1 MDYHFI
7 QMKPTKAFLS
17 IVDPN
22 KKSRFVCFSDKKTAE
37 VFVNY
42 VTTFR
47 SKHGFWPNLDM
58 SREVRTVKS
67 KIGFKQR
74 SPDELREYIS
84 LDAYDYETI
93 YNMARRTNVSFICV
107 TDFAHSPDGEHQ
119 QRVTFS
125 GQEWDGEADEAAFRQ
140 LMEFK
145 YQVED

>member
-22 KKSRFVCFSDKKTAE
+22 KKSRFVCFNDKKTAE

-67 KIGFKQR
+67 KVGFKQR
-74 SPDELREYIS
+74 SPEELREYIS
-84 LDAYDYETI
+84 LDSYDYETI

-107 TDFAHSPDGEHQ
+107 TNFAYIPDGEHQ
-119 QRVTFS
+119 QRVNFS
-125 GQEWDGEADEAAFRQ
+125 GQEWDGEADEGAYRD
-140 LMEFK
+140 LLEFK
-145 YQVED
+145 LKCE

>member
-84 LDAYDYETI
+84 LDTYDYETI

-107 TDFAHSPDGEHQ
+107 TDFASSPDGEHQ
-119 QRVTFS
+119 QRVSFS
-125 GQEWDGEADEAAFRQ
+125 GQEWDGEADEAAYRD
-140 LMEFK
+140 LLEFK
-145 YQVED
+145 LKCE

>member
-22 KKSRFVCFSDKKTAE
+22 KKSRFVCFNDKKTAE

-67 KIGFKQR
+67 KVGFKQR
-74 SPDELREYIS
+74 SPEELREYIS
-84 LDAYDYETI
+84 LDSYDYETI

-107 TDFAHSPDGEHQ
+107 TNFAYIPDGEHQ
-119 QRVTFS
+119 QRVNFS
-125 GQEWDGEADEAAFRQ
+125 GQEWDGEADEAAYRD
-140 LMEFK
+140 LLEFK
-145 YQVED
+145 LKCE

>member
-67 KIGFKQR
+67 KVGFKQR
-74 SPDELREYIS
+74 SPEELREYIS
-84 LDAYDYETI
+84 LDTYDYETI

-107 TDFAHSPDGEHQ
+107 TDFAFSPDGEHQ
-119 QRVTFS
+119 QRVSFS
-125 GQEWDGEADEAAFRQ
+125 GQEWDGEADEAVYRD
-140 LMEFK
+140 LLEFK
-145 YQVED
+145 LKCE

>member
-67 KIGFKQR
+67 KVGFKQR
-74 SPDELREYIS
+74 SPGELREYIS

-107 TDFAHSPDGEHQ
+107 TDFASSPDGEHQ
-119 QRVTFS
+119 QRVSFS
-125 GQEWDGEADEAAFRQ
+125 GQEWDGEADEAAYRD
-140 LMEFK
+140 LLEFK
-145 YQVED
+145 LKCE

>member
-22 KKSRFVCFSDKKTAE
+22 KKSRFVCFNDKKTAE

-47 SKHGFWPNLDM
+47 SKYGFWPNLDM
-58 SREVRTVKS
+58 SKGSNVVKS
-67 KIGFKQR
+67 KVGFKPR
-74 SPDELREYIS
+74 SPEELREYIS
-84 LDAYDYETI
+84 LDSYDYETI

-107 TDFAHSPDGEHQ
+107 TEFAHIPNGEEQ
-119 QRVTFS
+119 QLVSFS
-125 GQEWDGEADEAAFRQ
+125 GQEWDGEADEAAYRD
-140 LMEFK
+140 LLEFK
-145 YQVED
+145 LKCE

>member
-22 KKSRFVCFSDKKTAE
+22 KKSRFVCFNDKKTAE

-58 SREVRTVKS
+58 SKGSNVVKS
-67 KIGFKQR
+67 KVGTRMSNKSSTLFLNIRFINKTQGFFLKR
-74 SPDELREYIS
+74 
-84 LDAYDYETI
+84 
-93 YNMARRTNVSFICV
+93 
-107 TDFAHSPDGEHQ
+107 
-119 QRVTFS
+119 
-125 GQEWDGEADEAAFRQ
+125 
-140 LMEFK
+140 
-145 YQVED
+145 

>member
-1 MDYHFI
+1 
-7 QMKPTKAFLS
+7 MKPTKAFLS

-37 VFVNY
+37 VFVKY

-67 KIGFKQR
+67 KVGFKQR
-74 SPDELREYIS
+74 SPEELREYIS
-84 LDAYDYETI
+84 LDTHDYETI

-107 TDFAHSPDGEHQ
+107 TDFAYSPDGEHQ
-119 QRVTFS
+119 QRVSFS
-125 GQEWDGEADEAAFRQ
+125 GQEWDGEADEVAYRD
-140 LMEFK
+140 LLEFK
-145 YQVED
+145 LKCE

>member
-67 KIGFKQR
+67 KVGFKQR

-107 TDFAHSPDGEHQ
+107 TDFASSPDGEHQ
-119 QRVTFS
+119 QRVSFS
-125 GQEWDGEADEAAFRQ
+125 GQEWDGEADEAVYRD
-140 LMEFK
+140 LLEFK
-145 YQVED
+145 LKCE